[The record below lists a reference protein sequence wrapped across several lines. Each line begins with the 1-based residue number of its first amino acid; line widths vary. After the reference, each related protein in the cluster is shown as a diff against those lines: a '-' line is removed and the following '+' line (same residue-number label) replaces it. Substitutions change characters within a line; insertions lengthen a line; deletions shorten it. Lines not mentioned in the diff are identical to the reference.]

1 MKMNIPLSKKRNSNI
16 TKTKAIFLKQLF
28 SLRISILNLKL
39 SVDKIT
45 ILTNIIMPHH
55 FKRYFLNVVIKS

>member
-55 FKRYFLNVVIKS
+55 FKRYFLNVVTKS